1 MNRTFGKLFFVFMI
15 ALCFSVNAYSED
27 WLPNIFDDTKFEK
40 ANDTVKEYV
49 VKNGI
54 YLSGT
59 KDFSFY
65 YLNDVNISPSAI
77 KAEENHK
84 FVFVILYK
92 GKTYFYKSFNA
103 YRPGIMDYSIISCT
117 PPIIYLKFNSG
128 IGLDTVIISYDGTDF
143 VMNSIDCIYA
153 SFENQGRYGELMSIP
168 SKYYYLQGRKIFKN
182 DFAGQTYVY
191 SDEKNKI
198 YEPDSHY
205 RLWLLGIDDA
215 KSVSEVYYQT
225 YITDD
230 NIPLRTSNSKD
241 AKVTALLEKGTEVRV
256 LSVDPS
262 LNKME
267 GKNGFWVLVETETER
282 IGWLWSACLKDFSH
296 ETTRH
301 FRDFDP
307 IKTW

>member
-1 MNRTFGKLFFVFMI
+1 
-15 ALCFSVNAYSED
+15 
-27 WLPNIFDDTKFEK
+27 
-40 ANDTVKEYV
+40 
-49 VKNGI
+49 
-54 YLSGT
+54 
-59 KDFSFY
+59 
-65 YLNDVNISPSAI
+65 
-77 KAEENHK
+77 
-84 FVFVILYK
+84 
-92 GKTYFYKSFNA
+92 
-103 YRPGIMDYSIISCT
+103 
-117 PPIIYLKFNSG
+117 
-128 IGLDTVIISYDGTDF
+128 
-143 VMNSIDCIYA
+143 
-153 SFENQGRYGELMSIP
+153 
-168 SKYYYLQGRKIFKN
+168 
-182 DFAGQTYVY
+182 YVY
-191 SDEKNKI
+191 HDEKDKI
-198 YEPDSHY
+198 YEPGSHY
-205 RLWLLGIDDA
+205 RLWLLGIDGA

-230 NIPLRTSNSKD
+230 NIPLKTSNFKD